1 MRRLLLLLSIILSG
15 ALAAP
20 AQAAKFDPAANVTT
34 PWTRAQALKIRT
46 DPTTTK
52 PLVDPDFP
60 VMTNEVWVWDTW
72 PLTRLDGRAVT
83 VNGWHV
89 IFSLVAPRNIPFG
102 DRHWV
107 AKIGYFYSRDARS
120 WKYGGLVFPRG
131 TSFGSR
137 EWAGSSVLTGR
148 RTVQV
153 FYTASGRDNPPR
165 VDPSDALQRLATA
178 SGRIV
183 ANNRGVT
190 FRGFRNHKII
200 AEPDGVNYQTP
211 QQAGGPDYAFRDP
224 YAFRNPEDRQVY
236 ITFEGNTAG
245 PVGSHPCTARENGP
259 VPPGHQTM
267 AEAGIHTGNVG
278 LMRATSRSLRSFAL
292 LPPLISANCVNRQ
305 TERPH
310 FVFRDGLT
318 YLFTI
323 SHISTFAP
331 GVTGPDGVY
340 GFVGESIR
348 SDYEPM
354 NGSALVLGNP
364 PEAPLQQYS
373 EFVMPNLLVESFI
386 DQVPLPGGG
395 IREGGTLA
403 RTLQIELDGN
413 RSYLVGQLDYGFIPG
428 APSRPWESRR

>member
-1 MRRLLLLLSIILSG
+1 MRRRLLLSVGVIVLAG

-20 AQAAKFDPAANVTT
+20 AQAASYDPAANVTT

-52 PLVDPDFP
+52 PLIDPNFP

-72 PLTRLDGRAVT
+72 PLMRLDGHAAT
-83 VNGWHV
+83 FNGWHV

-107 AKIGYFYSRDARS
+107 AKIGYFYSRDARN
-120 WKYGGLVFPRG
+120 WTYGGLVFPPG
-131 TSFGSR
+131 QSFGSR
-137 EWAGSSVLTGR
+137 EWAGTSVLTGR
-148 RTVQV
+148 NTVNM
-153 FYTASGRDNPPR
+153 FYTASGHDNPTR
-165 VDPSDALQRLATA
+165 VDPSDALQRLAVA

-183 ANNRGVT
+183 ANRSGVS
-190 FRGFRNHKII
+190 FRGMRNHKII
-200 AEPDGVNYQTP
+200 AEPDGTYYQTP
-211 QQAGGPDYAFRDP
+211 QQAAGPDYAFRDP
-224 YAFRNPEDRQVY
+224 YVFRNPGDRRVY
-236 ITFEGNTAG
+236 MAFEGNTGG
-245 PVGSHPCTARENGP
+245 PVGSHPCGARENGP
-259 VPPGHQTM
+259 IPPGHQTM
-267 AEAGIHTGNVG
+267 GEAGIFTGNVG
-278 LMRATSRSLRSFAL
+278 LARATDRALRSFQL
-292 LPPLISANCVNRQ
+292 LPPLISADCVNRQ

-331 GVTGPDGVY
+331 GLNGPDGVY
-340 GFVGESIR
+340 GFVGESLR

-364 PEAPLQQYS
+364 EAAPLQQYS

-403 RTLQIELDGN
+403 RTLQLEVDGL
-413 RSYLVGQLDYGFIPG
+413 RSYLVGQLDYGYIPG
-428 APSRPWESRR
+428 E